1 MRKILILIGSFDI
14 GGTEKQ
20 LFNILKYIDKSFDI
34 HICLIEKRGAMYED
48 FSKLNITIHHA
59 FDDSKKKIVKLFNIF
74 LNLKKIY
81 NKVKPSIIHFY
92 LPAAYIL
99 GGLCFFFKRKVKFI
113 MSRRSLNLYQ
123 QKYFFIKWIEI
134 FLHKRMNFIIA
145 NSRII
150 LNQLISEEYVD
161 PKKCRLIYNGVL
173 KKKIKKKKEN
183 QITKIL
189 FLANIINYKNHKMVV
204 EACKN
209 MKCKN
214 KWRINCVGNF
224 SDEVLLNSLQNLIKK
239 YKLHQNIFFLGSMLD
254 VSDELESSDIGIL
267 VSTEEGLSN
276 SLLEYLSYSLPVIA
290 TDVGGNSEI
299 VQNEVNGFLVKSN
312 DSVHFS
318 KVLSNLIDDNNLRYV
333 FSRNGHKLVS
343 KKYNLDNCV
352 KEYLKFYRSI

>member
-1 MRKILILIGSFDI
+1 
-14 GGTEKQ
+14 
-20 LFNILKYIDKSFDI
+20 
-34 HICLIEKRGAMYED
+34 
-48 FSKLNITIHHA
+48 
-59 FDDSKKKIVKLFNIF
+59 
-74 LNLKKIY
+74 
-81 NKVKPSIIHFY
+81 
-92 LPAAYIL
+92 
-99 GGLCFFFKRKVKFI
+99 
-113 MSRRSLNLYQ
+113 
-123 QKYFFIKWIEI
+123 
-134 FLHKRMNFIIA
+134 
-145 NSRII
+145 
-150 LNQLISEEYVD
+150 
-161 PKKCRLIYNGVL
+161 
-173 KKKIKKKKEN
+173 
-183 QITKIL
+183 
-189 FLANIINYKNHKMVV
+189 
-204 EACKN
+204 

-224 SDEVLLNSLQNLIKK
+224 SDEVLLNSLKNLIKK
-239 YKLHQNIFFLGSMLD
+239 YKLHKNIFFLGSMLD

-352 KEYLKFYRSI
+352 KEYFKFYRSI

>member
-48 FSKLNITIHHA
+48 FNKLNITIHHA

-123 QKYFFIKWIEI
+123 QKYFFVKWIEI

-189 FLANIINYKNHKMVV
+189 FLANILNYKNHKMVV

-224 SDEVLLNSLQNLIKK
+224 SDEVLLNSLKNLIKK
-239 YKLHQNIFFLGSMLD
+239 YKLHKNIFFLGSMLD

-352 KEYLKFYRSI
+352 KEYFKFYRSI